1 MAAKADN
8 AYQCHFAEP
17 GFTDGVPQ
25 DKQQAESWFA
35 KAKTCSGSDLDWMRD
50 KAARYQEKAAKGEFP
65 AIPTSPPSAGLVK
78 LGNSLLSMMSMTLG
92 MDVLAADSEE
102 KLANL
107 SLGEVLTL
115 AQKNRKS
122 ACALS
127 GFASNM
133 EMSPGAC

>member
-1 MAAKADN
+1 M
-8 AYQCHFAEP
+8 P
-17 GFTDGVPQ
+17 TGFN
-25 DKQQAESWFA
+25 SRR
-35 KAKTCSGSDLDWMRD
+35 TCELPVLCVEVSLSARCSDLDWMRD

-133 EMSPGAC
+133 GMSPGAC